1 MIYSRKILRLKNN
14 EHLPV
19 IILAVVI
26 ICVIHLC
33 NKHDERTGNQ
43 YMLEDNQ
50 KGDNRLCPLYPST
63 LQGTKFNISCLMFL
77 FILGNTWLDMSSD
90 LEWKDVEQR
99 VNNVQAGKNRNYS
112 NKYYHQL
119 RIEYC

>member
-1 MIYSRKILRLKNN
+1 MINNRKILRLKNS

-19 IILAVVI
+19 IILAVII

-43 YMLEDNQ
+43 YMMEDNE

-63 LQGTKFNISCLMFL
+63 LQG
-77 FILGNTWLDMSSD
+77 
-90 LEWKDVEQR
+90 R
-99 VNNVQAGKNRNYS
+99 
-112 NKYYHQL
+112 
-119 RIEYC
+119 